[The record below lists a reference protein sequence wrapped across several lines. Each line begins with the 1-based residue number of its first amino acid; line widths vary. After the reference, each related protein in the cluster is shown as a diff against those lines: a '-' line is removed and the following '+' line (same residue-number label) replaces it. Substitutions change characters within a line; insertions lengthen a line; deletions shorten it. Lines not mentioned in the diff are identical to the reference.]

1 MLFRSR
7 LKIVFTY
14 NPNLML
20 LLANNFETPL
30 LALDVQAWLALR
42 YITGEQPLPSR
53 EEMVRDNYQQAL
65 REMTMPMSRYWMD
78 SNYHNVVRA
87 WLSQNTRKLHYRD
100 QDGNPCVRYSHPP
113 EWENAYKET
122 CEYEMNLLARLMQ
135 DANYPLRLG
144 DFDELNDKG
153 RKFVEINWFCRNEK
167 TDPQK
172 GTTFRDVTEEHCDRI
187 VSVFTG
193 AKPVPF
199 KKRWL
204 DLDDLSNINEI
215 SGKRTTTTVAAAG
228 TIRRPQKK
236 YLLPLV
242 AMAVL
247 HHHHAAAFFATAPS
261 FYRPVV
267 RTRQSLPNLPFINLR
282 FPSLPHPSLIERT
295 HSSTDLNMALVPLS
309 VEDLDRLLVVAGPP
323 TGEQAATYWGRTQR
337 ERYGRVFESSVVTIL
352 GVMFS
357 YFLSFVLGGFVAT
370 ILGSI
375 FLFWSIFS
383 PQLQAYQRNWEL
395 RGGRDLVDPWIVS
408 SNGYEFFDEE
418 EKAEEDEG
426 RRGLYGALFLGRI
439 EDVCVVEEENATASD
454 EYDLS
459 DFANYK
465 MEEDELEEWAGT
477 PYLLRV
483 NFQDGTGRT
492 LQVHSRMS
500 EEYIDLEP
508 GQPVLGVMLSTSQSF
523 TTLAALTDIFVPDLK
538 IWIGDYPYLDRA
550 ETEQLLANDDEVW
563 DLLESER
570 LDGDALIL

>member
-1 MLFRSR
+1 
-7 LKIVFTY
+7 
-14 NPNLML
+14 
-20 LLANNFETPL
+20 
-30 LALDVQAWLALR
+30 
-42 YITGEQPLPSR
+42 
-53 EEMVRDNYQQAL
+53 
-65 REMTMPMSRYWMD
+65 
-78 SNYHNVVRA
+78 
-87 WLSQNTRKLHYRD
+87 
-100 QDGNPCVRYSHPP
+100 
-113 EWENAYKET
+113 
-122 CEYEMNLLARLMQ
+122 
-135 DANYPLRLG
+135 
-144 DFDELNDKG
+144 
-153 RKFVEINWFCRNEK
+153 
-167 TDPQK
+167 
-172 GTTFRDVTEEHCDRI
+172 
-187 VSVFTG
+187 
-193 AKPVPF
+193 
-199 KKRWL
+199 
-204 DLDDLSNINEI
+204 
-215 SGKRTTTTVAAAG
+215 
-228 TIRRPQKK
+228 
-236 YLLPLV
+236 
-242 AMAVL
+242 
-247 HHHHAAAFFATAPS
+247 
-261 FYRPVV
+261 
-267 RTRQSLPNLPFINLR
+267 
-282 FPSLPHPSLIERT
+282 
-295 HSSTDLNMALVPLS
+295 
-309 VEDLDRLLVVAGPP
+309 
-323 TGEQAATYWGRTQR
+323 
-337 ERYGRVFESSVVTIL
+337 
-352 GVMFS
+352 MFS